1 VAEDTLARR
10 KLGDRRG
17 KPRFDI
23 VGDLPGTL
31 ETVLRVPMVNI
42 SSCGA
47 LIHSHTPLPPDSV
60 HKVTLTA
67 GGQDFTT
74 PVKVRYVREA
84 TSADGERSFFIG
96 VEFLSLDPVM
106 LAQTAQMMDLVAQQS
121 QEA

>member
-1 VAEDTLARR
+1 MSDGDMLARR

-31 ETVLRVPMVNI
+31 ETALRVPLENVGMG
-42 SSCGA
+42 GA
-47 LIHSHTPLPPDSV
+47 LLHSHMALAPDSV
-60 HKVTLTA
+60 HRVTFTA

-74 PVKVRYVREA
+74 PVKVRHVREMA
-84 TSADGERSFFIG
+84 SADGERSFFIG
-96 VEFLSLDPVM
+96 VEFVSLDPVM
-106 LAQTAQMMDLVAQQS
+106 LEEMTRLIFSADGS